1 MECHSLQSL
10 SSVKQRAH
18 GNMSVVMRR
27 ETSRAPELAI
37 ASPRRKNGWFW
48 WWHAKK
54 NSFCFCRRWYSFW
67 SSAGGFTH
75 DSSRDAEVV
84 GDELVGRV
92 VDEPGRALAP
102 THAALSAQVFQVGPR
117 RHGGA
122 VSPRGLTPV
131 VRRVPALGNNSLVPD
146 HHDHRLILLLRGKC
160 EWERGRQYN
169 S

>member
-37 ASPRRKNGWFW
+37 ASPRRKNGWFLVLGFGGGMQKIGIRFVLVFGGT
-48 WWHAKK
+48 AE
-54 NSFCFCRRWYSFW
+54 W

-102 THAALSAQVFQVGPR
+102 THAA
-117 RHGGA
+117 
-122 VSPRGLTPV
+122 
-131 VRRVPALGNNSLVPD
+131 
-146 HHDHRLILLLRGKC
+146 
-160 EWERGRQYN
+160 
-169 S
+169 